1 MPIARVIELLKKG
14 HKPTKRQMALEGD
27 NVYKLLREWDKLAPK
42 DDVLYREG
50 QLYGEKVTQL
60 VLPLAYRDIAL
71 TGYHDDAGHQ
81 GRDRT
86 AYLIKSRFYWPGM
99 DRAIEQKVEYCLRCK
114 CRKAATG
121 SSAELVNIH
130 TTQPMELVC
139 MDYLSLE
146 PQGRLHKHLGNY
158 RPFHSIRAGLS
169 NTQSNGENHSKAT
182 LWELYCILWF
192 SCAIAQWSRQELRVR
207 GYQGTV
213 CHS

>member
-1 MPIARVIELLKKG
+1 
-14 HKPTKRQMALEGD
+14 MALEGD
-27 NVYKLLREWDKLAPK
+27 NVYNLLREWDKLALK

-50 QLYGEKVTQL
+50 QLYGKKVTQL

-99 DRAIEQKVEYCLRCK
+99 NRAIEQKIEHCLGCK

-146 PQGRLHKHLGNY
+146 PSKGGHTSILVITISLDSR
-158 RPFHSIRAGLS
+158 RPFQHAIKRRKPQQSSSLRTLLYIMVFLRDCTVIKAGTSSPRLS
-169 NTQSNGENHSKAT
+169 RN
-182 LWELYCILWF
+182 CMP
-192 SCAIAQWSRQELRVR
+192 
-207 GYQGTV
+207 
-213 CHS
+213 